1 MKKEAEVNAS
11 EDAKKKEEVEKLNE
25 ADSMVFQTEKQ
36 LKEYE
41 DKLDQDSKEKLTE
54 IVGRLK
60 KSIEE
65 KNLESID
72 TTMEEINQKWQEVST
87 QLYEE
92 SGGDETPPP
101 SEGENTTDVEF
112 EEVK

>member
-1 MKKEAEVNAS
+1 MN
-11 EDAKKKEEVEKLNE
+11 N
-25 ADSMVFQTEKQ
+25 TEKYNKTF
-36 LKEYE
+36 LSS
-41 DKLDQDSKEKLTE
+41 L
-54 IVGRLK
+54 
-60 KSIEE
+60 SIEE

>member
-1 MKKEAEVNAS
+1 MKKEAEANAV

-41 DKLDQDSKEKLTE
+41 EKLDDTSKEQLSE
-54 IVGRLK
+54 IVTRLK
-60 KSIEE
+60 KAKED
-65 KNLESID
+65 KDLTSID
-72 TTMEEINQKWQEVST
+72 TIMEEINQKWQEVST
-87 QLYEE
+87 QLYE
-92 SGGDETPPP
+92 S
-101 SEGENTTDVEF
+101 SEAENDSKNTEDTTDVEF